1 MPVYKYLTSSGKTR
15 WEVWTYYK
23 DFTGA
28 TKRTHKRGFATQRE
42 AKEFEKSLEAHDT
55 VDRTMT
61 FGQLYDAYKEHFDA
75 RNKITTI
82 ATKEGVFEH
91 HILPYFKNT
100 KLIDMTPHAISVWQT
115 KLLDYR
121 NEKGE
126 PYKDTYLYRIHGTLS
141 AIMNFAVKEYGMK
154 QNPCKITGPIGKE
167 KADEMAYWTLEQFNA
182 AMAVEE
188 SPLYQAA
195 FKTLYWTGM
204 RLGEFSALTPAD
216 ILKVAGKD
224 GSVRYVIRITK
235 EYEFVNGQ
243 AYIQTPKTRKSKRD
257 IEIHKALYDE
267 IMDYIDLVHLK
278 DYERICL
285 YTKAALNKELHKLAA
300 LAGVPDIHVHGLRH
314 SHSAF
319 MIEKK
324 VDIATIS
331 RRLGHDNINT
341 TLGTYGHMYP
351 DKDHEVA
358 STIHETIAGED
369 AGEGE
374 GEENG
379 GNASV

>member
-1 MPVYKYLTSSGKTR
+1 MPVYKYLTSSGKAK
-15 WEVWTYYK
+15 WEVWAYYK

-42 AKEFEKSLEAHDT
+42 AKEFEKSLETHDT

-61 FGQLYDAYKEHFDA
+61 FGQLYEAYKEHFSA
-75 RNKITTI
+75 RNKVTTI

-100 KLIDMTPHAISVWQT
+100 KLIDITPHAISVWQT

-121 NEKGE
+121 DEKGN
-126 PYKDTYLYRIHGTLS
+126 PYKDTYLYQIHGAMS
-141 AIMNFAVKEYGMK
+141 SIMNFAVKEYGLK
-154 QNPCKITGPIGKE
+154 QNPCKITGPIGKG
-167 KADEMAYWTLEQFNA
+167 KADEMTYWTLEQFNA
-182 AMAVEE
+182 AMAVEK
-188 SPLYQAA
+188 SPLYRVA

-204 RLGEFSALTPAD
+204 RIGEFAALTPAD
-216 ILKVAGKD
+216 VLRVVSKD

-235 EYEFVNGQ
+235 DYEVVNGK
-243 AYIQTPKTRKSKRD
+243 AYIQTPKTKKSKRD
-257 IEIHKALYDE
+257 IEIHKELYDE

-285 YTKAALNKELHKLAA
+285 YTKSALNKEIHRIAVLADI
-300 LAGVPDIHVHGLRH
+300 PDIHIHGLRH

-319 MIEKK
+319 MIDKK
-324 VDIATIS
+324 MDIATIS
-331 RRLGHDNINT
+331 RRLGHDSIST

-351 DKDHEVA
+351 DKDHEVVSA
-358 STIHETIAGED
+358 IHETVF
-369 AGEGE
+369 GEGAKDA
-374 GEENG
+374 EN
-379 GNASV
+379 API